1 MALDSGR
8 WRNDKDIG
16 ASSAGSRTEESCGE
30 GILCGVKLSS
40 LSHWEGVVVVHENT
54 EVVSEEL
61 TAKDG
66 LVVAYDLRV
75 KRSNKKSAHLRSRG
89 RIYVT
94 GKSGEWNDD
103 ISCWALFESNLEA
116 ELPEGRVG

>member
-1 MALDSGR
+1 
-8 WRNDKDIG
+8 
-16 ASSAGSRTEESCGE
+16 
-30 GILCGVKLSS
+30 

-61 TAKDG
+61 AAKDG
-66 LVVAYDLRV
+66 LVVACDLRV
-75 KRSNKKSAHLRSRG
+75 KRSNKKSAHLLSRS

-116 ELPEGRVG
+116 ELPEG